1 MRRREGISGP
11 CLCSC
16 GQGRG
21 QKKVGL
27 FGYFQSIWIRVE
39 PNKPLGGI
47 ELNYCSIEAISMLY
61 YVYFILRKDSNRTP

>member
-1 MRRREGISGP
+1 MDWRGLIWIGRDFDLLGIEP
-11 CLCSC
+11 P
-16 GQGRG
+16 
-21 QKKVGL
+21 
-27 FGYFQSIWIRVE
+27 QSIWIRVE